1 MRYFLSLV
9 LFYSFLQ
16 AQNIIDTRYS
26 DINQWIAQT
35 LQKLDIFLS
44 DSNESI
50 KQHFTIRTSIDT
62 ILETKQDGQFKFNIK
77 ADLEF
82 PRTQKKLH
90 IFIQD
95 YKRSDTIDETSGK
108 NIQDSIDNTSFLFG
122 LQYITFAN
130 LRYKAGIR
138 FNKITPD
145 PFIAVGWEHT
155 LYFHKH
161 WLYFGDELRYFLDRK
176 IDNKA
181 FANYQYKLS
190 PIDLFSFENSY
201 RYRQEPDNE
210 HQVVH
215 ALKIYHSLVERSL
228 LTPHTEVYCF
238 ASKTSS
244 YRLGYF
250 YLGFDYSD
258 TFYRKWIFYQISPAV
273 LWRYENNFAPSY
285 RIMFRVGVT
294 FEQN

>member
-1 MRYFLSLV
+1 MRYLLNFTLLCSL
-9 LFYSFLQ
+9 LF
-16 AQNIIDTRYS
+16 ANTIDTHYLS
-26 DINQWIAQT
+26 IKSWIAEQ
-35 LQKLDIFLS
+35 LKRLDIFLS

-50 KQHFTIRTSIDT
+50 KQRFSIRTSIDT
-62 ILETKQDGQFKFNIK
+62 ILETKQDAQFKFNIK
-77 ADLEF
+77 ANLEF

-90 IFIQD
+90 LFIQD
-95 YKRSDTIDETSGK
+95 FKKRETIDETSGK

-145 PFIAVGWEHT
+145 LFVAVGWEHT
-155 LYFHKH
+155 IYFHKH

-176 IDNKA
+176 VDNKA

-190 PIDLFSFENSY
+190 PIDIFSFENSY
-201 RYRQEPDNE
+201 RYRQEPETE
-210 HQVVH
+210 HQFLH
-215 ALKIYHSLVERSL
+215 AVKIYRSMGERSL
-228 LTPHTEVYCF
+228 LVPRAEIYWF
-238 ASKTSS
+238 GSDRSS

-250 YLGFDYSD
+250 YLGFDYSN
-258 TFYRKWIFYQISPAV
+258 TFYRKWLFYQISPAV
-273 LWRYENNFAPSY
+273 LWRYENDFAPSY
-285 RIMFRVGVT
+285 RIMFRFGIT